1 MEFQNYQKAYIL
13 KFVYRYCV
21 SQKMEIRKLSKNEIE
36 QLKNEISHGGRKAK
50 YDEILQNMNIGDW
63 IEIENINRG
72 VISRASKRLGMKF
85 SVHYINGKY
94 YIERTE

>member
-1 MEFQNYQKAYIL
+1 
-13 KFVYRYCV
+13 
-21 SQKMEIRKLSKNEIE
+21 MEIRKLSKNEIE

-63 IEIENINRG
+63 IEIPEINRG
-72 VISRASKRLGMKF
+72 VISRASKRLNMKL